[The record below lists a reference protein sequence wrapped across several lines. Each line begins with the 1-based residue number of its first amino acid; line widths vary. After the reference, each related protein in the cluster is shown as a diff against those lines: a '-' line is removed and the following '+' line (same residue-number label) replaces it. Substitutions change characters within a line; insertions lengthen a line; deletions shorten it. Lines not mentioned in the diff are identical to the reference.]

1 MAALIVL
8 LLVPACFLM
17 WAVWFVVRQVYY
29 RKVITFEKFDRRG
42 REEAASALKASL
54 RRRVT

>member
-8 LLVPACFLM
+8 LLVPTAFLL

-29 RKVITFEKFDRRG
+29 RKVITFEKLERRS
-42 REEAASALKASL
+42 RAEAAMALKASL
-54 RRRVT
+54 RRSVA